1 MSERHTKKPFRTGD
15 VPVSGRA
22 DLARLRRMSEEE
34 IAATSPE
41 DLIDLPSDFW
51 DDAEVVWPQPKEAIS
66 LRVDQ
71 DVLKWFRSGGPR
83 YQTRMNAVLRSYVQA
98 IEREERG

>member
-1 MSERHTKKPFRTGD
+1 MSEMHTKKSSKTRD
-15 VPVSGRA
+15 VPVRGRA
-22 DLARLRRMSEEE
+22 DLPGLRQMSEEE

-41 DLIDLPSDFW
+41 NLIDLPPDFW

-71 DVLKWFRSGGPR
+71 DVLKWFRASGPR
-83 YQTRMNAVLRSYVQA
+83 YQTRINAVLRSYMA
-98 IEREERG
+98 AMERRKKD